1 MSEWVCGTGLGNF
14 PKPGDPDNNSVLYAS
29 PAFGGIDVSWTYPGL
44 NPHAVAHVILF
55 RSTSP
60 DPSTMVQLAIV
71 DGNFYFDR
79 GESATPV
86 TYYYWIRIVSINGT
100 LGAPIGP
107 ASSTGRDTISE
118 TIESLTGKI
127 DAGVLAQSL
136 KGEIDRIQLNSL
148 QITQEMIERA
158 RNDEALG
165 VAFNQIQAFTE
176 ETKALVQTEALARAE
191 ADAAFVGVANTLH
204 AAAEANEAA
213 IQELSQVVVNVDQA
227 LATKITQTESRLGD
241 NLAQVEQTMQSNVT
255 QIDGQLKELGSLWT
269 VKVGANGLV
278 GGFGVYNDGKEV
290 QAGFDVDT
298 FWVGRTG
305 ANNKKPFIVKDS
317 EVFIDEAAINS
328 LTFNKLRSDDGSL
341 LFKNGQLNAKYIQV
355 DSLEIKNANIKGDL
369 KSDNYVQGK
378 SGWILKK

>member
-14 PKPGDPDNNSVLYAS
+14 PKPGDPDNSSVLYAS

-60 DPSTMVQLAIV
+60 DPSTMAQLAIV

-107 ASSTGRDTISE
+107 ASATGRDSISE

-158 RNDEALG
+158 KNDEALG
-165 VAFNQIQAFTE
+165 VAFNQIQAFTA

-227 LATKITQTESRLGD
+227 LATKITQTESRLGA
-241 NLAQVEQTMQSNVT
+241 NLAQVEQTMQTNVT
-255 QIDGQLKELGSLWT
+255 RVDGKLEELGSRWT

-278 GGFGVYNDGKEV
+278 GGFGVFNDGREV
-290 QAGFDVDT
+290 QAGFDVDF

-305 ANNKKPFIVKDS
+305 VEGKKPFIVKDS

-328 LTFNKLRSDDGSL
+328 LTFNKLRSEDGSV
-341 LFKNGQLNAKYIQV
+341 LFQGGKLNAKYIQV
-355 DSLEIKNANIKGDL
+355 DSLDIKNANIKGDL